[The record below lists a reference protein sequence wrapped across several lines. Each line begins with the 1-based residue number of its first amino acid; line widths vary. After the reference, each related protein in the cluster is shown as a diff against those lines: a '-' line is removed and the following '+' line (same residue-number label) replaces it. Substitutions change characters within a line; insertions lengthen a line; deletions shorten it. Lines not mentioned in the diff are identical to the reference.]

1 MTFMFITD
9 AIQFRH
15 EISLSCICFSL
26 RGYAG
31 FVCVYILCRFGITL
45 HARWSLCKEQQWL
58 MLRVSPPIL
67 VLSFRN
73 CSFYQIACGYEM
85 SKEVICGRWL
95 NSQEVA
101 WHQILLPSNKTFQ
114 GSNSFCQSSGRLSNN
129 NMTQKIMT
137 MYILV

>member
-15 EISLSCICFSL
+15 EISLSYILFQLARICWICL
-26 RGYAG
+26 C
-31 FVCVYILCRFGITL
+31 VCVYILCRFGITL
-45 HARWSLCKEQQWL
+45 HARWSLCEEQQWL

-85 SKEVICGRWL
+85 SKEV
-95 NSQEVA
+95 A
-101 WHQILLPSNKTFQ
+101 WHLILLPSNKTFQ
-114 GSNSFCQSSGRLSNN
+114 GSNSFCQSYGRLSNN
-129 NMTQKIMT
+129 SMTQKIMT